1 MTRVL
6 HVTEC
11 YSAGVG
17 HAIDSAVRIASG
29 HEHHLLWAGGPVP
42 SHQHFRS
49 SEEMPDGL
57 RNRIHSFRAAVA
69 RVKPDVVHAHSSW
82 AGVYT
87 RLFRMEVPI
96 IYQPHAYKF
105 VDLSAM
111 PLLRVA
117 YYLGEAL
124 LSRHTDAVV
133 VLTPDEERHARRL
146 NPLVPRRR
154 VPNVATVR
162 PSGGIMPR
170 RTGVEHVV
178 MTGRISPQKDP
189 DFFVEVARRVRELR
203 SGTRFTWIGD
213 GLDAPRERLEAAGV
227 RVTGWLGASEL
238 AAELASP
245 MVYFHSARYEGFPL
259 SVLDAAAFG
268 HPIVV
273 RSIPAFVDT
282 GLLGAGGADEIARL
296 LVDVLDDDGGRRRAA
311 FAATDALN
319 ETMSEERQ
327 RAALDRLY
335 DHYGEREL
343 VQERNENLHAG
354 ANRGPAGG
362 R

>member
-42 SHQHFRS
+42 NHPHFRS
-49 SEEMPDGL
+49 AEEMPDGL
-57 RNRIHSFRAAVA
+57 RNRIRSFRAAVA

-87 RLFRMEVPI
+87 RLFPTEVPI

-111 PLLRVA
+111 PPLRVA
-117 YYLGEAL
+117 YYLGEAVM
-124 LSRHTDAVV
+124 SRRTDAVV
-133 VLTPDEERHARRL
+133 VLTPDEDRLARRL
-146 NPLVPRRR
+146 NPRVTRHR
-154 VPNVATVR
+154 VPNVAAIR
-162 PSGGIMPR
+162 PSDDVVPS

-178 MTGRISPQKDP
+178 MTGRISSQKDP
-189 DFFVEVARRVRELR
+189 DFFIEVAGKVRELR

-213 GLDAPRERLEAAGV
+213 GLAAPRERLEAAGV
-227 RVTGWLGASEL
+227 RVTGWLSASEL

-268 HPIVV
+268 HPVVV
-273 RSIPAFVDT
+273 RTIAAFVDT
-282 GLLGAGGADEIARL
+282 GLLGAGGAGEVARL
-296 LVDVLDDDGGRRRAA
+296 LVDVLDDGARRRAA

-319 ETMSEERQ
+319 EIMSEERQ
-327 RAALDRLY
+327 RDALDRLY
-335 DHYGEREL
+335 DHYGERER
-343 VQERNENLHAG
+343 VQNRNENLHAG
-354 ANRGPAGG
+354 ANRGSPGG